1 MADKPQT
8 LRAQVQAGSQARST
22 SSHGRGGAGNI
33 NSKPGAAT
41 NPDDLKTP
49 NLKGQHYTTGRG
61 GSGKPHTLP
70 HKGLRYSKASV
81 LTSDFKGNIVSNDN
95 PAVARL
101 AQDVETPL
109 HHEKEPTGT
118 YHWGRGGE
126 GNMMTLG
133 SNKAPKE
140 RTSSKGEKDRRRGSF
155 QQGVIEKGKEMFG
168 IRQGKKDEGSAIE
181 EDSKEA

>member
-61 GSGKPHTLP
+61 GS
-70 HKGLRYSKASV
+70 
-81 LTSDFKGNIVSNDN
+81 GNIVSNDN